1 MLSTR
6 ALNFK
11 KQYLPN
17 FKDTILFWDK
27 DDVVSQIIPDTTM
40 ISTNNEI
47 VNMLSEF
54 KDFYLKHINDDDE
67 SLIEMNIMDEY
78 PFLSH
83 DERVFI
89 LDFKNEFGYKPL
101 LYILY
106 KYLTTSNE
114 SFEKIFCRRYGLNG
128 GNEEL

>member
-1 MLSTR
+1 M
-6 ALNFK
+6 
-11 KQYLPN
+11 PN

-27 DDVVSQIIPDTTM
+27 DEVVSQIIPDTTM

-67 SLIEMNIMDEY
+67 SLIELNIMDEY

-101 LYILY
+101 LYIL
-106 KYLTTSNE
+106 
-114 SFEKIFCRRYGLNG
+114 LNFRK
-128 GNEEL
+128 